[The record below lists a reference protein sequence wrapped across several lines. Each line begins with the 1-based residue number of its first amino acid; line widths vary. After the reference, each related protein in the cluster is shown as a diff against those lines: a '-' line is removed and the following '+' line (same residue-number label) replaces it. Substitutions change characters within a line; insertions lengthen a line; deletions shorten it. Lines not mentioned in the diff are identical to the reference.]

1 MGVRQAEACV
11 DIRNIACLRGGRL
24 LFEGLSLTVG
34 AGEALLL
41 EGPNGIGKSSLLRM
55 IAGLLRPAAG
65 TITVA
70 GRMALSD
77 ENLALDRD
85 RSLIKAL
92 LLWAEIDGNGETEVA
107 TALDRLAL
115 AHLADIP
122 VRMLSTG
129 QRRRASLARVLAS
142 GAPIWLLDEPL
153 NGLDSASAAN
163 MGAIMEH
170 HLAQGGTILA
180 ASHLPLPLPHV
191 KCFAFAGPPT

>member
-24 LFEGLSLTVG
+24 LFEGLSLSVG
-34 AGEALLL
+34 SGEALLL

-70 GRMALSD
+70 GRMTLSD
-77 ENLALDRD
+77 ENLALDRE
-85 RSLIKAL
+85 RSLAKAL
-92 LLWAEIDGNGETEVA
+92 LFWAHIDGTGQAEVDDA
-107 TALDRLAL
+107 IDRLAL

-142 GAPIWLLDEPL
+142 GAPVWLLDEPL
-153 NGLDSASAAN
+153 NGLDSASAAA
-163 MGAIMEH
+163 MGTIMEH
-170 HLAQGGTILA
+170 HLGHGGTIIA
-180 ASHLPLPLPHV
+180 ASHLPLPV
-191 KCFAFAGPPT
+191 AKITRFVFSGPIA